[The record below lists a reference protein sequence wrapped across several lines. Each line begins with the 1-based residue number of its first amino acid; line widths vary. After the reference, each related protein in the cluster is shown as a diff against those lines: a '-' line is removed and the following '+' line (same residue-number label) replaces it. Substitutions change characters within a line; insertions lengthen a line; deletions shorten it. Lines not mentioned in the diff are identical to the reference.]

1 MVDTE
6 LSSAEENRLVEA
18 FIKDAK
24 RRGLSDKW
32 QYDDTSQSLSAQI
45 KESREGKREFR
56 GAMIVRKPNGTEKRY
71 PWEVS
76 GFY

>member
-24 RRGLSDKW
+24 RSGLSDKW
-32 QYDDTSQSLSAQI
+32 QYDDTSQSLTAQV
-45 KESREGKREFR
+45 KKSREGTAKFH
-56 GAMIVRKPNGTEKRY
+56 GAMIIRKKDGSERRL

-76 GFY
+76 GF